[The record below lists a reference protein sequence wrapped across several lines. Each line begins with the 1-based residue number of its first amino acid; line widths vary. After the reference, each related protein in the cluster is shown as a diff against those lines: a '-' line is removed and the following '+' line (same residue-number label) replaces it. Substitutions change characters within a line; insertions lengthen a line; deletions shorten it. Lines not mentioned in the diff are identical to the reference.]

1 MSQHS
6 HVSRYPLIDQC
17 FFRIDGGESVGQY
30 PSLDN
35 FTVLIDQLHAMFN
48 LSLSIGLNNGTNQD
62 TISIMVNFAL
72 ESGGLELLSSP
83 NSKIK

>member
-1 MSQHS
+1 MSQLS
-6 HVSRYPLIDQC
+6 HVSTHPLTDDC
-17 FFRIDGGESVGQY
+17 SFRIDGGESVGQY
-30 PSLDN
+30 LSLDN

-48 LSLSIGLNNGTNQD
+48 LSLWIGLNNGTNQD

-83 NSKIK
+83 NSKIE